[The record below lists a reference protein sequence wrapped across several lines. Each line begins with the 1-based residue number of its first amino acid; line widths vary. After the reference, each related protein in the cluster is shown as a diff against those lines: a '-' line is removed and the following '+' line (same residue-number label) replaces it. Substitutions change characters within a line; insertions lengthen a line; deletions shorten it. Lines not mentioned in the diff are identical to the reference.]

1 MFLTALR
8 RDKTSIPPVMAT
20 TTNRTSFRSQ
30 EKDTGTLGL
39 SQESCKVAKL
49 ITNSEELYPS
59 ELTITGLTT
68 NNTGAHQFSRRQG
81 LAEGRMVLKCH
92 SPNQTPP

>member
-8 RDKTSIPPVMAT
+8 RDKTSIPPVMAS
-20 TTNRTSFRSQ
+20 TTNGTSFGSQ
-30 EKDTGTLGL
+30 EKNTGTLGL
-39 SQESCKVAKL
+39 SQESRKVAKF

-59 ELTITGLTT
+59 ELTITGLAN
-68 NNTGAHQFSRRQG
+68 NNTGAHQFSRRQS
-81 LAEGRMVLKCH
+81 LAEGRMVLRCH